1 MDASRESSW
10 HNFKKQIKFYVPAF
24 SYYKNPHFKSSP
36 KCFPSIS
43 VTGDSCAL
51 GCEHC
56 QGRLLRTMIPARSP
70 TELFKVC
77 EKLKADG
84 CIGCLVSG
92 GCLSDGSVPLNRFTD
107 TLSQVTRELGLKI
120 VVHTGLIDG
129 KTAQKLKR
137 AGIDAALID
146 IIGSNET
153 IREIYHLDAG
163 TGDYEESLEALHA
176 AGIPIVPH
184 ILVGLHYGKILGE
197 FDAIDMVAKHTPSAL
212 VIIALT
218 PIRGTEMAGTTPP
231 KPEEIAK
238 VIVAARLRLPR
249 VPIAL
254 GCVRPLGMHRA
265 KTDIL
270 ALKAGVNAIA
280 YPSEVA
286 IKMAKSMGLKTSF
299 YPICCSQIYEDI

>member
-1 MDASRESSW
+1 MEASRKSSW
-10 HNFKKQIKFYVPAF
+10 RNFEKQIKFYVPSF
-24 SYYKNPHFKSSP
+24 SYYKNPCFESSP

-51 GCEHC
+51 GCKHC

-92 GCLSDGSVPLNRFTD
+92 GCLPDGSVPLNRFTD
-107 TLSQVTRELGLKI
+107 TLSQVKSKLGLKI
-120 VVHTGLIDG
+120 VVHTGLIDNE
-129 KTAQKLKR
+129 TAQKLKG

-163 TGDYEESLEALHA
+163 TEDYEESLEALHA

-197 FDAIDMVAKHTPSAL
+197 FKAIDMVAKYTPSAL
-212 VIIALT
+212 VVIALT